1 MTKRRTYKSEAL
13 AAIHETAFDL
23 AEARAI
29 SQRTM
34 RDFDE
39 LCLTPIEDMAP
50 QAIKALRE
58 REDVSQPVFAR
69 YLNVT
74 KGLVSQWERGE
85 KHPKGTSLKLLNLVR
100 TKGLRA
106 IA

>member
-1 MTKRRTYKSEAL
+1 MAKAKTYRSEAL
-13 AAIHETAFDL
+13 AAIHETASDL
-23 AEARAI
+23 SDAGLLAP
-29 SQRTM
+29 RTM
-34 RDFDE
+34 REFDE
-39 LCLTPIEDMAP
+39 LCLTPIEDLSP
-50 QAIKALRE
+50 EAIRALRE

-85 KHPKGTSLKLLNLVR
+85 KRPKGTSLKLLNLVR
-100 TKGLRA
+100 TKGLGS